1 MYFIAYLHANFHGQS
16 IAAPITIYVAADK
29 AFGHRLECYLAFLFD
44 YISSISSRFLLS
56 IHCRREL
63 YLFRIFQSIPIH
75 LRVIMFTSDN
85 VRQTSSALAYHMFI
99 VYQYEVVNYSG
110 GAVTTSNEILAR
122 GIVRIN
128 KIPRRQRAKRLARN
142 SFEIENQ
149 NI

>member
-1 MYFIAYLHANFHGQS
+1 
-16 IAAPITIYVAADK
+16 
-29 AFGHRLECYLAFLFD
+29 
-44 YISSISSRFLLS
+44 
-56 IHCRREL
+56 
-63 YLFRIFQSIPIH
+63 
-75 LRVIMFTSDN
+75 MFTSDN